1 MTNKNT
7 QQSKG
12 KGSNRKDAH
21 EAKAKGAQLPDLSKL
36 DPSTMTAEQL
46 AQLTAQLSQ
55 LQNAAEDAKREAKGK
70 FVAAVREALDA
81 VTPPEECTVKVAF
94 RTNDDGEIER
104 EVTVSYGKPR
114 KRSGGGGRSSY
125 DGKRFQVDAIDGNGK
140 VTSTIGTYTSPSTAA
155 KEVTGTA
162 SRNGRQFWKLGD
174 SVDVGDVYQ
183 REYKGARYALTV
195 LAPEGENAAQS
206 GGDGKGE
213 GNTAPEHGDAQSD
226 AQSAEAAE

>member
-1 MTNKNT
+1 MTSKN
-7 QQSKG
+7 QNSIKG
-12 KGSNRKDAH
+12 KGTNKGSGAND
-21 EAKAKGAQLPDLSKL
+21 KGAQLPDLSKL
-36 DPSTMTAEQL
+36 DPSTMTAKQL
-46 AQLTAQLSQ
+46 AQLTSQLAE

-70 FVAAVREALDA
+70 FVGEVRKALAAI
-81 VTPPEECTVKVAF
+81 TPPEECTVKVAF

-114 KRSGGGGRSSY
+114 KRSGGSGRASY

-140 VTSTIGTYTSPSTAA
+140 VTSTLGTYTSPSTAA

-162 SRNGRQFWKLGD
+162 SRNGRQFWKLGE
-174 SVDVGDVYQ
+174 SVDVGEVYQ

-195 LAPEGENAAQS
+195 LAPEGEDAAQS
-206 GGDGKGE
+206 GDGDKG
-213 GNTAPEHGDAQSD
+213 GGDTAPESSDAQSG